1 MEDGTNTRGRAKKSE
16 VIYEMLK
23 GEIQRGKYL
32 PGQRITE
39 DEIAREY
46 DTSRNTARVAL
57 TKLEKDGILQRTS
70 SGLIVSLTDVRD
82 AIEILEIRELIEG
95 YLTRRAASRISE
107 GELNRLQSILSEME
121 RLLKDNKY
129 SEYSKLNEQFHSI
142 IYDASGS
149 RIGVQ
154 ILNNLRIKLI
164 RYQFRTIMIPGR
176 APLSFNE
183 HHQIYLALRNRDE
196 DEAERAA
203 RLHVAN
209 VKELIRNYS
218 QLLDLRELQV

>member
-1 MEDGTNTRGRAKKSE
+1 MNNGANRRGRLKKSE
-16 VIYEMLK
+16 MIYEMLK
-23 GEIQRGKYL
+23 SEIQKGKYL

-39 DEIAREY
+39 DEVAREY

-57 TKLEKDGILQRTS
+57 TKLEKDGVIQRTS
-70 SGLIVSLTDVRD
+70 SGLIVALTDVRD

-107 GELNRLQSILSEME
+107 AALNRLHDVLTEME
-121 RLLKDNKY
+121 KVLMENRY
-129 SEYSKLNEQFHSI
+129 SEYSRLNEQFHSI
-142 IYDASGS
+142 IYDASNS

-154 ILNNLRIKLI
+154 ILHNLRIKLI

-176 APLSFNE
+176 APLSLKE
-183 HHQIYLALRNRDE
+183 HRQIYLALMNRNEE
-196 DEAERAA
+196 DAERAA

-209 VKELIRNYS
+209 VRELIRNYS
-218 QLLDLRELQV
+218 QLLDLRESQV